1 MPVIINREN
10 AEHYRW
16 GAACDGWRLLSTDGL
31 SVIEERIPP
40 GLGEVPHLHERARQL
55 FYVLSGGVEID
66 LPAGA
71 QRLERGD
78 SLEVPPGTVHRVHNP
93 FAEEAV
99 FLVISSPTT
108 AGDRINV

>member
-1 MPVIINREN
+1 MSVINREN

-16 GAACDGWRLLSTDGL
+16 GAACDGWRLLSSADP

-40 GLGEVPHLHERARQL
+40 GLGEVAHFHERARQL
-55 FYVLSGGVEID
+55 FYVLSGSLTIEMPDGT
-66 LPAGA
+66 L
-71 QRLERGD
+71 RLERGD
-78 SLEVPPGTVHRVHNP
+78 SLEVAARTVHRVHNP
-93 FAEEAV
+93 SDADAI